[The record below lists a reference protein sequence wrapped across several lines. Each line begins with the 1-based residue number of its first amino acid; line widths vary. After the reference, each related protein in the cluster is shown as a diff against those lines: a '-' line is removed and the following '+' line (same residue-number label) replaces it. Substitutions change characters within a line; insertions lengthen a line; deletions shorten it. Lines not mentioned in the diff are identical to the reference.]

1 MGVAD
6 DAPPGTDGSLSG
18 LWAIVVAAGSGSRFG
33 AELPKQYASL
43 GGQRVLDHSLQA
55 MRRWCE
61 GRVVLVVADAF
72 VGDAEPLAGI
82 VVRGGSSRTESVRN
96 GLDALP
102 DDAQFVLIHDAARPL
117 VDHTVVRSLM
127 DTLATGAV
135 AAIPGVAVTDT
146 VKRVKDGWVVET
158 INRDELSAVQT
169 PQAFVVSALRAAH
182 AAGLDATDD
191 AALMEQAGHNIAV
204 VSGAAQMRKVTTLE
218 DLRFLEGFLA

>member
-6 DAPPGTDGSLSG
+6 DAPPG

-33 AELPKQYASL
+33 GELPKQYALL

-55 MRRWCE
+55 MRHWCE
-61 GRVVLVVADAF
+61 DRVVLVVSDTFA
-72 VGDAEPLAGI
+72 GDAEPLAGI

-127 DTLATGAV
+127 DLLATGAM
-135 AAIPGVAVTDT
+135 AAIPAVAVTDT

-158 INRDELSAVQT
+158 INRDELAAVQT

-182 AAGLDATDD
+182 AAGLEATDD
-191 AALMEQAGHNIAV
+191 AALMEQAGHRIAV
-204 VSGAAQMRKVTTLE
+204 VAGATQMRKVTTLE
-218 DLRFLEGFLA
+218 DLRFLEGYLS